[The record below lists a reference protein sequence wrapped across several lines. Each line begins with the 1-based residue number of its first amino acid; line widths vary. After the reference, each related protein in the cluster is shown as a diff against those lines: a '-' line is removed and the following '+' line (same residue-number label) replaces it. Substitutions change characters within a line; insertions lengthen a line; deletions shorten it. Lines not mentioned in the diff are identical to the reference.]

1 MATLAKRDIRL
12 LETYL
17 QMSGGHLLD
26 FSHRT
31 LAEFFEYY
39 SIDIDEAQYQVGS
52 GSKANRMRGFW
63 QVSSDMVVGRV
74 LKGLIEYYDDKRA
87 SGSYIDTSGYSDE
100 LRDKCLKIANQLS
113 RGTYSAQLGSQ
124 QSHTATAQQTT
135 QQPTQALV
143 QQDFQ
148 QPAPTEQPMNPASQ
162 ASKQKV
168 FIVHGHDDNLRMQVE
183 LFVRTVGLDP
193 IVLMNQASGG
203 NTIIEKIEEYGDVDY
218 AIVLYTPCDEGR
230 NKGAQDLNGRARQ
243 NVVFEHGYFI
253 ARLGRKKVSA
263 MVKPGVEIQ
272 NDIQGVVYLP
282 TDTYWQTQLLKEFHK
297 AGLEFN
303 ANALYA

>member
-1 MATLAKRDIRL
+1 MATLAKRDIRI

-63 QVSSDMVVGRV
+63 QTNSDMVVGRV
-74 LKGLIEYYDDKRA
+74 LKGLIEYYDEKRA
-87 SGSYIDTSGYSDE
+87 SGSNIDTSGYSDE

-113 RGTYSAQLGSQ
+113 RGAYSAKLGSQ
-124 QSHTATAQQTT
+124 LSYSAPTQQKT
-135 QQPTQALV
+135 QQPSQALV
-143 QQDFQ
+143 KQYFQ
-148 QPAPTEQPMNPASQ
+148 QPAPTEQPMNLASL

-168 FIVHGHDDNLRMQVE
+168 FIVHGHDDNLRMQIE
-183 LFVRTVGLDP
+183 IFVRTVGLDP

-272 NDIQGVVYLP
+272 NDIQGVVYIP
-282 TDTYWQTQLLKEFHK
+282 TDKDWQTQLLKEFHK

-303 ANALYA
+303 ASKLYE